1 MMILK
6 QSVKIRRQQN
16 LFILFDTE
24 TELLHETNKVG
35 YEIIKLLN
43 GKNQKED
50 IQRALISKFKD
61 IGPDKIK
68 MDVEEFIKKLEI
80 KNLIEIIP
88 EKVTEKIW
96 LFKSEIGCFT
106 YYIDDEKKVLIDAGV
121 LVRKPV
127 DLIVITHCHFD
138 HILFLNELKKINKCE
153 IVCSRKE
160 MEAIEKLNEKVLL
173 EKSPKKLISTK
184 VDKVVKEGDVI
195 TTGKF
200 NFKVLETP
208 GHTDGS
214 ISLFEEKAKILFT
227 GDAWFG
233 KNYQGRWTYPSG
245 SKIESERTLKR
256 LKKLNP
262 KILRPGHFD
271 IVYF

>member
-153 IVCSRKE
+153 IVCGRKE

-173 EKSPKKLISTK
+173 EKSPKKLLSTK
-184 VDKVVKEGDVI
+184 VDKVVKEGNVI